1 MPEKVFANTSVIQ
14 YLHCLD
20 LISILKKLFGEIY
33 IPLEVKEE
41 LDNGIKQGENLPYLD
56 ELDFVN
62 VINVKANSL
71 TKIVRDLG
79 KGETSVILL
88 GMENS
93 NSLLILDDRLAKEV
107 ARNLDLRV
115 TGTVGILIL
124 AKENG
129 IIKAIKP
136 YLDKLSDIGFYL
148 SKEHRNLILK
158 KADEAD

>member
-1 MPEKVFANTSVIQ
+1 MSVFDPCAI
-14 YLHCLD
+14 
-20 LISILKKLFGEIY
+20 K
-33 IPLEVKEE
+33 
-41 LDNGIKQGENLPYLD
+41 GI
-56 ELDFVN
+56 DFVN
-62 VINVKANSL
+62 VINVRANSL

-88 GMENS
+88 GIENP
-93 NSLLILDDRLAKEV
+93 NCLLILDDRLARKV
-107 ARNLDLRV
+107 ARNLDLRI
-115 TGTVGILIL
+115 TGTIGILIL

-136 YLDKLSDIGFYL
+136 YLDKLSDIRFYL